1 MRKKSQISI
10 CVFSKKLKEQIE
22 LKLITD
28 RKIMTEINETENGET
43 NREKSIQSK
52 VVL

>member
-10 CVFSKKLKEQIE
+10 RVFSKKLEEQIE

-28 RKIMTEINETENGET
+28 RKIMKSEINETENGET
-43 NREKSIQSK
+43 NREKSM
-52 VVL
+52 